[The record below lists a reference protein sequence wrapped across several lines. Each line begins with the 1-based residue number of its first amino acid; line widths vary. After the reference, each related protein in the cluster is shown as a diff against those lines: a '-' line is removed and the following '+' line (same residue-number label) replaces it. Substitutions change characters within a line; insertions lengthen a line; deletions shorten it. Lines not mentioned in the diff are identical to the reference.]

1 MLTSLASRRCLGAA
15 AAACKSS
22 MAHDV
27 IPFGLAGV
35 RRSLRGGPLAF
46 KESDRQESPSEA
58 KQLQSDLAQAPRME
72 DMPARLARDALDLNP
87 VELLTSPSFR

>member
-58 KQLQSDLAQAPRME
+58 KQSDLAQAPRME